1 MSSSLLLILLRGMNT
16 RFREIPD
23 EYVLHWII
31 GVDIVLVIFI
41 YWLTIDAKR
50 KERKRHKE
58 RQMEIEEWK
67 RNRSD

>member
-1 MSSSLLLILLRGMNT
+1 MSSSLLSLLIWNT
-16 RFREIPD
+16 SRFREIPD
-23 EYVLHWII
+23 EYILHWII
-31 GVDIVLVIFI
+31 GVGIVLVIFI

-67 RNRSD
+67 RNQTY

>member
-23 EYVLHWII
+23 EYILHWII
-31 GVDIVLVIFI
+31 GVGIVLVIFI

-67 RNRSD
+67 RNQTY